1 VVRSLLERGANINLT
16 NADGATAMAIAIV
29 NDRFDLAATLL
40 ELGADAND
48 GSLYH
53 AVDMHDA
60 TTDMRARDGSQ
71 LRANHSNKLTS
82 FDLIKL
88 LLDRGA
94 DPNKAFVGQLHSLSL
109 CCGDYANGTPFY
121 RAAIAADVEVLK
133 LMIERGANI
142 EWVPSEVKSAGEGQG
157 GGDSGR
163 GANANVGRSS
173 IMVAMTGGRGAAFA
187 AGPGFNRE
195 GPPPFREPSN
205 RAPIDALKVL
215 LAAGANPNAQA
226 PDGST
231 PLHQASDRGSL
242 DMIRVLVS
250 AGAALD
256 TKNKDG
262 LNPLEM
268 VEKKLADPGR
278 GGRGAAAAGG
288 AGGRGGPPA
297 AKPEEVVALLRE
309 LMGLPPAPARPADAA
324 NAAAD
329 TEKKQ

>member
-1 VVRSLLERGANINLT
+1 MT
-16 NADGATAMAIAIV
+16 IAIV
-29 NDRFDLAATLL
+29 NDRFDLAAALL

-71 LRANHSNKLTS
+71 LRANHPNKLTS
-82 FDLIKL
+82 VDLITL

-94 DPNKAFVGQLHSLSL
+94 DPNKAIVGQLHSLSL

-163 GANANVGRSS
+163 GANANVGRTS
-173 IMVAMTGGRGAAFA
+173 IMVAMAGGRGAGFA

-195 GPPPFREPSN
+195 GPPPFRELAN

-215 LAAGANPNAQA
+215 LAAGANPNAKA

-242 DMIRVLVS
+242 DMIRVLVG

-256 TKNKDG
+256 AKNKDG
-262 LNPLEM
+262 LNALDM
-268 VEKKLADPGR
+268 VEKKISDPGR
-278 GGRGAAAAGG
+278 GGRGGAAGGGG

-297 AKPEEVVALLRE
+297 AKPEEVAALLRE
-309 LMGLPPAPARPADAA
+309 LMGLPPAPVKPADAA
-324 NAAAD
+324 PAAPD
-329 TEKKQ
+329 VEKKQ